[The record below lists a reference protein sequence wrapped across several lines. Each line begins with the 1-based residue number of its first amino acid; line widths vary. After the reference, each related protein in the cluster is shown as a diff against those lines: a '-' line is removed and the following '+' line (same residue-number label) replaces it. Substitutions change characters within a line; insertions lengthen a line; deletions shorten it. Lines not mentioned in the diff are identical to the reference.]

1 MERRVV
7 LQTSD
12 QCIYLIKDTN
22 LDFYMVIPNS
32 RRVSIVLGI
41 FPDVGDNDIKSLPK
55 ESDKVIV
62 VPVINGQILT
72 NANHLDTVSF
82 KYLDNV
88 LSYLINASYKVLT
101 HNRLE
106 VDKRILLNNH
116 SMYSNFNNKY
126 IEKYQGRVELYNL
139 IQKSNPEITN
149 VSTEVFEP
157 VSATTVI
164 PTFKPVEP
172 MFKNSDSSNSVLDEL
187 EASVYSDVSIER
199 EVPVVSGDNKE
210 PGFVSYILLG
220 VLSAVV
226 LLVLLYMVL

>member
-12 QCIYLIKDTN
+12 QCIYFIKDTN
-22 LDFYMVIPNS
+22 LDFYIVIPNS
-32 RRVSIVLGI
+32 KRVSIVLGI

-101 HNRLE
+101 HNKLE
-106 VDKRILLNNH
+106 VDKKILLNNH

-139 IQKSNPEITN
+139 IQKSNPDVGT

-172 MFKNSDSSNSVLDEL
+172 MFENSNSSNSVLDTL
-187 EASVYSDVSIER
+187 EDSVYSDVSSDK

>member
-12 QCIYLIKDTN
+12 QCIYFIKDTN

-32 RRVSIVLGI
+32 KRVSIVLGI
-41 FPDVGDNDIKSLPK
+41 FPDVSDNDIKTLPK
-55 ESDKVIV
+55 EEDKVIV

-101 HNRLE
+101 HNKLE
-106 VDKRILLNNH
+106 VDKKILLNNH
-116 SMYSNFNNKY
+116 SMYNNFNNKY

-139 IQKSNPEITN
+139 IQKSNPDVGT

-172 MFKNSDSSNSVLDEL
+172 MFENSNSYNSVLDTL
-187 EASVYSDVSIER
+187 EASVYSDVSSDKEA
-199 EVPVVSGDNKE
+199 PVVSGDNKE